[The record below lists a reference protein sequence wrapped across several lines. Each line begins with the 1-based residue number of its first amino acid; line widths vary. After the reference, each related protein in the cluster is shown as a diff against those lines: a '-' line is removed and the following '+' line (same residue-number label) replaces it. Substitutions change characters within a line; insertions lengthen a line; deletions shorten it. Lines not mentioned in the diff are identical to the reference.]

1 MENNKI
7 VSYIRKAL
15 RADCYEDF
23 SIELQGRKTNKT
35 EGYASDMV
43 FAKIKLA
50 DFDKKLQEHHLAI
63 KFSKASMRKFEVF
76 RNMYKNELLFYKD
89 IMKVFTDHQNKQN
102 VSEPFKAVP
111 KCHGIFSDENVD
123 IIALDNLYQQG
134 YVLHDRHITMNMNH
148 LKLLMKT
155 YAKLHALSL
164 SLREQQNGSFLKI
177 LENDLIIKKNA
188 DFGTSDFFN
197 ACVVKVSKDLREAK
211 RLGLSRKFDELMEKG
226 INEIIHDIIVT
237 ENPELSVMVHC
248 DCHNNNFMFKY
259 QDNNKENPHDMA
271 IVDWQLVRYHSPV
284 IDLSFILYSVAS
296 KPEINES
303 TALLKYY
310 HEELTRFFTELGN
323 DANSIF
329 PYSLLMDHWKKYAIY
344 GFAYACCYMDFNFV
358 KPDDAPSLDNL
369 DDMSSVSENL
379 SVINLG
385 HNEKT
390 MYTERLIT
398 IVEHYFN
405 NINP

>member
-1 MENNKI
+1 MENHKI

-23 SIELQGRKTNKT
+23 SIELQGKPKKT

-43 FAKIKLA
+43 FAKIRLA
-50 DFDKKLQEHHLAI
+50 DSDKKIQEYHLAI

-76 RNMYKNELLFYKD
+76 RNVYKNELLFYKE
-89 IMKVFTDHQNKQN
+89 IMEVFNDHQNKQN
-102 VSEPFKAVP
+102 VSKPFKAVA
-111 KCHGIFSDENVD
+111 KCHATFSDEDVD
-123 IIALDNLYQQG
+123 IIFLDNLYQQG
-134 YVLHDRHITMNMNH
+134 YILHDRHISMNMNH

-155 YAKLHALSL
+155 YAKFHAISL
-164 SLREQQNGSFLKI
+164 SLKEQQNESFLKI
-177 LENDLIIKKNA
+177 LENDLITKKTV
-188 DFGTSDFFN
+188 DFGMSDFFN
-197 ACVVKVSKDLREAK
+197 ACVVKVSKHLREGN
-211 RLGLSRKFDELMEKG
+211 RLDLSTKFDKLMEKG
-226 INEIIHDIIVT
+226 ISEIISDIIVK

-259 QDNNKENPHDMA
+259 KDNNRENLLDMA
-271 IVDWQLVRYHSPV
+271 IVDWQIVRYHSPV
-284 IDLSFILYSVAS
+284 IDLAYILYSIAS

-310 HEELTRFFTELGN
+310 HEELTTFFTELGN
-323 DANSIF
+323 DANSVF
-329 PYSLLMDHWKKYAIY
+329 PYSVLMDHWRKYALY
-344 GFAYACCYMDFNFV
+344 GFAHACCFMDFNFV

-385 HNEKT
+385 NNQ
-390 MYTERLIT
+390 MYMDRLIA

-405 NINP
+405 NINA